1 MVGDLLVGGVWR
13 LRGDGGVRMHGGGM
27 GVMSM
32 PLLPQW
38 LRVVWVVALCVV
50 VVVHVGHAWARPGQ
64 RRWWHT
70 GHIVMAGGM
79 ALMYALPVMSELVWR
94 RMGLALF
101 CLATV
106 TLAVVTVVLW
116 RREGAVNPLWLFA
129 GVDMFAMS
137 YMLAPSWARSAWL
150 TVMIVVYLVGQVA
163 AWGFGLWDRLAV
175 FRVGR
180 AGAPSVGA
188 VASSSGGGGCG
199 PALLSADPDV
209 GAGSGPA
216 LGLTGHST
224 PAVRLTLAVMA
235 AGMAYMLAVM

>member
-1 MVGDLLVGGVWR
+1 MDA
-13 LRGDGGVRMHGGGM
+13 
-27 GVMSM
+27 MSM

-50 VVVHVGHAWARPGQ
+50 GVVHVGHAWARPGQ

-79 ALMYALPVMSELVWR
+79 GLMYALPLMSHLVWR
-94 RMGLALF
+94 GAGLALF
-101 CLATV
+101 CLAAV
-106 TLAVVTVVLW
+106 TLVVVAVVLW
-116 RREGAVNPLWLFA
+116 RREGVVNPLWLFA
-129 GVDMFAMS
+129 GVDMLAMS

-150 TVMIVVYLVGQVA
+150 TVVIVVYLVGQVA
-163 AWGFGLWDRLAV
+163 AWGLGLWDRLPV
-175 FRVGR
+175 FRAGL

-188 VASSSGGGGCG
+188 VASSSRGGGRG

-209 GAGSGPA
+209 ETRPGPV

-235 AGMAYMLAVM
+235 ASMAYMLAVM

>member
-1 MVGDLLVGGVWR
+1 MR
-13 LRGDGGVRMHGGGM
+13 GGGM
-27 GVMSM
+27 GAMSM

-79 ALMYALPVMSELVWR
+79 ALMYALPVMSQLVWR
-94 RMGLALF
+94 LVGLALF

-129 GVDMFAMS
+129 GVDMLTMS
-137 YMLAPSWARSAWL
+137 YMLAPWWARSAWL
-150 TVMIVVYLVGQVA
+150 TVMIVVYLVGQVV
-163 AWGFGLWDRLAV
+163 AWGFGLWDRLPV
-175 FRVGR
+175 FCPGR
-180 AGAPSVGA
+180 AGVPSVGA
-188 VASSSGGGGCG
+188 VAGSSRAGGRG

-209 GAGSGPA
+209 RARPGPV

-224 PAVRLTLAVMA
+224 PAVRLTLAVITA
-235 AGMAYMLAVM
+235 SMAYMLAVM